1 MTRRR
6 TFHTFHRSRAMPVY
20 VKYGDIVGNVTA
32 EGHTE
37 WVDVSSCQWGVGRG
51 IGSPTGRSANREA
64 SAPSISEV
72 VVTKEMDKSSYRWLE
87 QALQGEGVECT
98 IHFCKTDAGK
108 LETYA
113 EYKLSNCLV
122 SGYSVSSG
130 GDPPPASLSV
140 HFPKNRV
147 PLYPLRSPNP
157 PTAPPA
163 P

>member
-1 MTRRR
+1 
-6 TFHTFHRSRAMPVY
+6 MPVY
-20 VKYGDIVGNVTA
+20 VQYGDIKGNVTA

-37 WVDVSSCQWGVGRG
+37 WVDASSCQWGVGRG

-72 VVTKEMDKSSYRWLE
+72 VITKEMDKSSYRWLE
-87 QALQGEGVECT
+87 QGLQGEGVTCT

-113 EYKLSNCLV
+113 EYILDNCLV

-130 GDPPPASLSV
+130 GDRPTESISINFTKIQFMFTEMGIANATADTP
-140 HFPKNRV
+140 RV
-147 PLYPLRSPNP
+147 FYDI
-157 PTAPPA
+157 AKA
-163 P
+163 VKG